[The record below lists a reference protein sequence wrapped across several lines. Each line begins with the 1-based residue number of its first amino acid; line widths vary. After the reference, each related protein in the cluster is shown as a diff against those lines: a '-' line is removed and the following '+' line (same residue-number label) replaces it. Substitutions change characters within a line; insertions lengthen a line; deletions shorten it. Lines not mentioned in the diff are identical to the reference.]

1 MQNMFQFLYVSILSD
16 NKNMLSRSESVLW
29 LGVMKRY
36 WAMTQQFRRH
46 LLYNKVQI
54 ELLGFLFVLA
64 KYNTQHHTYHSN
76 CHFQKQIWVCS
87 FWIVVNFYFFLLKL
101 LPAGYSQWYWSCLDQ
116 SNALYS
122 GYIKLIFPHKKGTYL
137 VLTNISILNTCSLLL
152 L

>member
-1 MQNMFQFLYVSILSD
+1 MTTKTCF
-16 NKNMLSRSESVLW
+16 
-29 LGVMKRY
+29 LGVNLFCG
-36 WAMTQQFRRH
+36 WELWSLLSNAMTQQLRRH

-64 KYNTQHHTYHSN
+64 KYNTYHHTYCSN
-76 CHFQKQIWVCS
+76 CHFQKQIWLCS